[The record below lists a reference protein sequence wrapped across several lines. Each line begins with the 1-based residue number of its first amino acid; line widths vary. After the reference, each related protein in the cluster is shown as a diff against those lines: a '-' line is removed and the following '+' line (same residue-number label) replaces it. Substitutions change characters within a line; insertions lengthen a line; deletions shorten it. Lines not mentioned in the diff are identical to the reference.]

1 MATSTTP
8 VRPTG
13 TVTEHP
19 GPRRAIILAAALAL
33 LTVPFGLAANGA
45 SASTAEVRGDTV
57 VYTDSPESE
66 TLVSWARDGE
76 SIVVDEYAP
85 GGGSPLPGPG
95 CAVERRSAA
104 VASYL
109 CSGPGVGSL
118 RLELGNA
125 DDTGKPI
132 AGGLAVF
139 HNEKAYDDV
148 NFPVTVLGGDGKDR
162 LTGGPLADRVEGG
175 AGDDTLRSLPPP
187 PGSSEINLDAPAA
200 DVLIGDAGNDS
211 VTGSGTLEGG
221 AGNDELQAPLEVEGA
236 VLDGGSG
243 NDSLQAG
250 GGPDTL
256 AGADGTD
263 HLIGEAGNDQL
274 DGGEG
279 KDELEGSGGDDR
291 LVGGPGPDT
300 LGGEGGRDVLDG
312 GAAAD
317 ELTGGKE
324 KDSFLAG
331 IGDDVLF
338 ARDGVAEELA
348 CGDGRDQIRDWDR
361 GKDRSVPGA
370 ACESVPLP
378 PNAFKVV
385 AGQSRVTGYASAP
398 RRGTLQ
404 VQIKCIACGRL
415 RVALSTW
422 QFLKGPRFAIGAN
435 CPSGKPVTLAA
446 RRNVY
451 TGTVRL
457 TGCQR
462 ASLRRHVADERRG
475 ELRLRHFTFDF
486 TGSGSRGYVNLRG
499 RP

>member
-1 MATSTTP
+1 MGVAA
-8 VRPTG
+8 TG
-13 TVTEHP
+13 THRSLSLLV
-19 GPRRAIILAAALAL
+19 ALAL
-33 LTVPFGLAANGA
+33 PALPFGLAASGA

-57 VYTDSPESE
+57 IYADTPGSE
-66 TLVSWARDGE
+66 TLVSWARDAE
-76 SIVVDEYAP
+76 SIAVDEYAP
-85 GGGSPLPGPG
+85 GGGSPVAGPG

-104 VASYL
+104 VATYL
-109 CSGPGVGSL
+109 CSAAGVGSL
-118 RLELGNA
+118 SLDLGDL
-125 DDTGKPI
+125 DDSGKPTTLSFFY
-132 AGGLAVF
+132 G
-139 HNEKAYDDV
+139 EKRYADV
-148 NFPVTVLGGDGKDR
+148 NLPVTVLGGDGNDE
-162 LTGGPLADRVEGG
+162 LAGGPLADRVEGG
-175 AGDDTLRSLPPP
+175 TGDDTLLSMPPP
-187 PGSSEINLDAPAA
+187 TGSSDIELDAPAA
-200 DVLIGDAGNDS
+200 DILRGDAGNDT
-211 VTGSGTLEGG
+211 VTGGGTLEGG
-221 AGNDELQAPLEVEGA
+221 AGNDELDAPLRVEA
-236 VLDGGSG
+236 AALHGGGG
-243 NDSLQAG
+243 NDSLQGG
-250 GGPDTL
+250 GGPDSL

-279 KDELEGSGGDDR
+279 GDELEGSGGDDR

-300 LGGEGGRDVLDG
+300 LGGDGGRDVLDG

-338 ARDGVAEELA
+338 ARDGVAEDLA

-378 PNAFKVV
+378 PNAFKIV

-398 RRGTLQ
+398 RRGTIQ

-435 CPSGKPVTLAA
+435 CPSGKPVTLTA

-462 ASLRRHVADERRG
+462 ASLRRHVAGERRG